1 MESPSS
7 RPSSDMQKLKFF
19 LISCLSICLFSA
31 CQQQVTTPVQL
42 IPMPVKIAQGQGHF
56 EIKSGMELG
65 LVNGGEEARWVANYF
80 QEMLES
86 QAGMTLNLTNE
97 ASADMVFE
105 LSDEVENPEGYTLS
119 ITGSK
124 VHVKAQ
130 DAVGLF
136 YAVQTLRQLLPMAID
151 GNESEQNANWTI
163 PALEIE
169 DQPRFGWRGLHLDV
183 SRHFFPK
190 AFIKKYIDHMARY
203 KLNVFHWHLVDGPGW
218 RMEVD
223 QYPKL
228 TEVGAW
234 RVDKREEAWSWAATE
249 IGKPTDGRAAYGG
262 YYTKEDIKEVI
273 AYAKER
279 FIEVIPEIEMP
290 GHSYAALAA
299 YPELLCPNN
308 DVIGN
313 IEFGTDVFCAGN
325 EKSYEFLEDVLD
337 ETMELF
343 PSKLIH
349 IGGDEVVKSAWHKCP
364 RCQGLMKREGLKDE
378 EELQSYFIRRM
389 ANYIESKGREV
400 IGWDEI
406 LEGGLAENAKVMS
419 WRGMQGGI
427 KSANMGHDVIMSP
440 NSHTYFD
447 LYQGDQELEPPAY
460 SQLLLTQVY
469 KFDPVPEDIAE
480 DKKHHILGGH
490 ACLWTETVQT
500 PEHAEY
506 MLFPRLFA
514 LAETVWSPKSQL
526 DWTTFKDR
534 MEFNFGRLERAGINY
549 ARSAYNVKIDG
560 VLDTTNYHLQVVM
573 SNELDRYEIRYTLDG
588 SEPGENAAVYS
599 GPFTVTE
606 KSDIRAATFRDG
618 QLFGKVS
625 SKEFNLHLATGK
637 KTEYTT
643 RWNDRYPGSG
653 KGTLVNG
660 LTGSPNYRDGQWLG
674 FQEDDIEVMIDLGAE
689 EEVSSIRTHFNHK
702 PNSWVY
708 APEYVSFQVSSDG
721 ENFKEVARIGDIPD
735 KLTGINIYQKEFDS
749 VEARYIKV
757 FAKNIEHRP
766 HNVNQKAWVFIDE
779 IVVE

>member
-1 MESPSS
+1 MS
-7 RPSSDMQKLKFF
+7 KLNMF
-19 LISCLSICLFSA
+19 LMSCLLACVLSA
-31 CQQQVTTPVQL
+31 CQSGTPAVTAINLIPTPVSMTT
-42 IPMPVKIAQGQGHF
+42 MPGHF
-56 EIKSGMELG
+56 EVNENTTIQ
-65 LVNGGEEARWVANYF
+65 LVNADQDVEWVGNYINTLFHTINRWELPLQKAGASQISNVIK
-80 QEMLES
+80 LE
-86 QAGMTLNLTNE
+86 LTNDVE
-97 ASADMVFE
+97 AE
-105 LSDEVENPEGYTLS
+105 EGYELDVDNDGVY
-119 ITGSK
+119 I
-124 VHVKAQ
+124 KARK
-130 DAVGLF
+130 AIGLF
-136 YAVQTLRQLLPMAID
+136 YGVQTLRQLLPVDID
-151 GNESEQNANWTI
+151 SPTARQGVAWTI
-163 PALEIE
+163 PAVAIKDE
-169 DQPRFGWRGLHLDV
+169 PRFGWRGLHLDV

-190 AFIKKYIDHMARY
+190 EFIKKYLDHMARY

-223 QYPKL
+223 QYPNL
-228 TEVGAW
+228 IETGAY
-234 RVDKREEAWSWAATE
+234 RVDKRKEAWSWAATE
-249 IGKPTDGRAAYGG
+249 IGKPTDGRPVYGG
-262 YYTKEDIKEVI
+262 YYTKDDIREII

-299 YPELLCPNN
+299 YPDLLCVNN

-313 IEFGTDVFCAGN
+313 IQFGTDVFCAGN
-325 EKSYEFLEDVLD
+325 EKSYEFLENVLD

-349 IGGDEVVKSAWHKCP
+349 IGGDEVVKTAWHNCP
-364 RCQGLMKREGLKDE
+364 RCQRLMKRENLKDE

-427 KSANMGHDVIMSP
+427 KSANMGHDVVMAP

-469 KFDPVPEDIAE
+469 KFDPVPADIAE

-514 LAETVWSPKSQL
+514 LAETVWSPKENL
-526 DWTTFKDR
+526 DWTSFKDR
-534 MEFNFGRLERAGINY
+534 MEFNFNRLETAGINY

-588 SEPGENAAVYS
+588 TEPDESATVYN

-606 KSDIRAATFRDG
+606 KADIKAATFRDG
-618 QLFGKVS
+618 KRFGKVS
-625 SKEFNLHLATGK
+625 YKEFNLHLASGK
-637 KTEYTT
+637 KISYTT
-643 RWNDRYPGSG
+643 RWNARYPGSG

-660 LTGSPNYRDGQWLG
+660 LTGSTNYRDGQWLG
-674 FQEDDIEVMIDLGAE
+674 FQEDDIEVVIDLE
-689 EEVSSIRTHFNHK
+689 TEQEISSIRSHFNHK

-708 APEYVSFQVSSDG
+708 VPKYVSYAVSSDG
-721 ENFKEVARIGDIPD
+721 QNFTEVARIGERPD
-735 KLTGINIYQKEFDS
+735 AETGSNTYAEAFSPVK
-749 VEARYIKV
+749 ARYIKV

-779 IVVE
+779 IIVE